1 MTRIN
6 YLSVWTLE
14 AHVKVEHRVKTS
26 AFCYQLPEKMHVARP
41 HSDRNSALVQ
51 SSQFGR

>member
-14 AHVKVEHRVKTS
+14 AHVKVEHL
-26 AFCYQLPEKMHVARP
+26 C
-41 HSDRNSALVQ
+41 
-51 SSQFGR
+51 